1 MAGQTQLS
9 HKLGMDN
16 GIFKHDRIAKVD
28 RSSFPY
34 GRKRDFCL
42 DPGMIVPIDLWET
55 LPGDYFEVKLD
66 YLLKSFPLKVPPFTT
81 YKVRTHWYY
90 CKKVDLWKGALTYLV
105 KGRSHSISLSAPT
118 ITIHD
123 NVYNTKSATNNEHY
137 FDTPMSLASYF
148 GFQPGHYPSGTN
160 NRFCDFYA
168 VKSDGWSDV
177 TGVHDFYGGVNL
189 LPFFMYQKIYRFAYI
204 KPNLL
209 QNSKVWFPDD
219 MSDGWRLHYDQSNL
233 FSASQV
239 SPDVY
244 NGSVKAFFH
253 PSALPQSFD
262 WSLAGSTSDTCVNL
276 LSLRCAMFEDDRFTT
291 ALPWSTR
298 GTAPNIDVDSSV
310 TINLGGQNIQIFDN
324 TPDDQDYPS
333 VKAYGYGTSDVMTID
348 NPLVK
353 NSNNDLVI
361 HLTQSQQASTSFS
374 KLKIPMADV
383 AGNLGV
389 RGTVTG
395 TASSLGFDINDLRAK
410 IALTVWQERNAT
422 TSGYYNEMVYS
433 HFRENP
439 ESQDYEPIYLGGTSD
454 VISFSEVIQHD
465 NSSNETTPQGH
476 SAGLGENRSSAKV
489 FSFRSKDYGYIMGVM
504 IIQPETVYNSR
515 IEKLWTRLIQEDE
528 YFPEFQGLGLQEIL
542 KGEIYPTGTS
552 TDKNLFGYNERDT
565 EYKTRDNQA
574 IGFFALPHSV
584 DSLMSAY
591 SQCREFSSQPS
602 LSQSFVTMSPS
613 NMRKDCLAVP
623 SMPFFRCSLVTTV
636 HAVRPM
642 SYRTSPNDFGF

>member
-66 YLLKSFPLKVPPFTT
+66 YLLKSFPLKVPPFTS

-90 CKKVDLWKGALTYLV
+90 ARKVDLWKGALTYVV

-118 ITIHD
+118 AYIHAPYTSYNN
-123 NVYNTKSATNNEHY
+123 NVGYI
-137 FDTPMSLASYF
+137 DLPMSLSSF
-148 GFQPGHYPSGTN
+148 MGFQPGHIS
-160 NRFCDFYA
+160 RD
-168 VKSDGWSDV
+168 SDKCATFGYNV
-177 TGVHDFYGGVNL
+177 EPVLGVNDFYGGVNI
-189 LPFFMYQKIYRFAYI
+189 LPFFMYQKIYRLAYI

-209 QNSKVWFPDD
+209 QNSKCWFPDD
-219 MSDGWRLHYDQSNL
+219 MSDGWRIKYDKSNL
-233 FSASQV
+233 FSQHDVNAGDATNKVLFNPTSVPQTLGSSGQV
-239 SPDVY
+239 P
-244 NGSVKAFFH
+244 SVNDGA
-253 PSALPQSFD
+253 
-262 WSLAGSTSDTCVNL
+262 VNL
-276 LSLRCAMFEDDRFTT
+276 FHLRFAMFEDDRFTT

-298 GTAPNIDVDSSV
+298 GTAPNIDVSSTV
-310 TINLGGQNIQIFDN
+310 TINLNGQDVQVYGDDDMDYPNVHIFGYGGSEVRDIGQNNLAKD
-324 TPDDQDYPS
+324 
-333 VKAYGYGTSDVMTID
+333 GTDKLKI
-348 NPLVK
+348 PLT
-353 NSNNDLVI
+353 LEQ
-361 HLTQSQQASTSFS
+361 QSSTSFS
-374 KLKIPMADV
+374 NMQIRPSDI
-383 AGNLGV
+383 AGTLGL
-389 RGTVTG
+389 RGSVTG

-422 TSGYYNEMVYS
+422 TSGYYNEMIYA
-433 HFRENP
+433 HFRQNP
-439 ESQDYEPIYLGGTSD
+439 ESQDFEPIYLGGTSD
-454 VISFSEVIQHD
+454 VISFSEVIQND
-465 NSSNETTPQGH
+465 NSTSDNTPQGH
-476 SAGLGENRSSAKV
+476 SAGLGENRSSSNV
-489 FSFRSKDYGYIMGVM
+489 FSFRCKDYGYIMGVM

-515 IEKLWTRLIQEDE
+515 IEKLWTRLIQEEE

-591 SQCREFSSQPS
+591 SQCREFNSQPS
-602 LSQSFVTMSPS
+602 LSQQFVTMSPS

-623 SMPFFRCSLVTTV
+623 SMPFFRCSLVTTI

>member
-1 MAGQTQLS
+1 MSGQTQLS
-9 HKLGMDN
+9 HRLGMDN
-16 GIFKHDRIAKVD
+16 GIFKHDRAAKVD
-28 RSSFPY
+28 RSSFPI
-34 GRKRDFCL
+34 GRKRDFCI

-66 YLLKSFPLKVPPFTT
+66 YLLKSFPLKVPPFTS

-90 CKKVDLWKGALTYLV
+90 CRKVDLWKGALTYMV
-105 KGRSHSISLSAPT
+105 KGRSHSISLSAPSFFV
-118 ITIHD
+118 HKPFFSD
-123 NVYNTKSATNNEHY
+123 SDGSYCH
-137 FDTPMSLASYF
+137 DTPMSLASF
-148 GFQPGHYPSGTN
+148 LGFQPGHYAKSAYGNYCSPTGNTSNYDTISN
-160 NRFCDFYA
+160 
-168 VKSDGWSDV
+168 VK
-177 TGVHDFYGGVNL
+177 DFYGGINA

-209 QNSKVWFPDD
+209 QNNKVWFPDD
-219 MSDGWRLHYDQSNL
+219 MSDGWRISYSKD
-233 FSASQV
+233 
-239 SPDVY
+239 
-244 NGSVKAFFH
+244 
-253 PSALPQSFD
+253 
-262 WSLAGSTSDTCVNL
+262 NL
-276 LSLRCAMFEDDRFTT
+276 LSQHSINPVSSDSDNPLYFAPSVPLDTVGGHVPSVYDFAVNIALLRYAMFEDDRFTT

-298 GTAPNIDVDSSV
+298 GTAPRINVDSTVSINIPGMPVQTSVKLPSSVGIDV
-310 TINLGGQNIQIFDN
+310 
-324 TPDDQDYPS
+324 
-333 VKAYGYGTSDVMTID
+333 
-348 NPLVK
+348 PL
-353 NSNNDLVI
+353 D
-361 HLTQSQQASTSFS
+361 
-374 KLKIPMADV
+374 LKIALGPSTQTATESGVITTTDNGERPV
-383 AGNLGV
+383 LGVSSFAGNVSLTNGI
-389 RGTVTG
+389 TSTFQTAPQSLTG
-395 TASSLGFDINDLRAK
+395 TASSLGFDIDDLRAK

-439 ESQDYEPIYLGGTSD
+439 DSQDYEPIYLGGTSD

-465 NSSNETTPQGH
+465 NSSSDNTPQGH
-476 SAGLGENRSSAKV
+476 SAGLGENRSSANV

-515 IEKLWTRLIQEDE
+515 IEKLWTRLVQEDE

-574 IGFFALPHSV
+574 IGFFALPHNV

-591 SQCREFSSQPS
+591 SQCREFTSQPS
-602 LSQSFVTMSPS
+602 LSQQFVTMSPN

-642 SYRTSPNDFGF
+642 SYRAVPNEFGF

>member
-1 MAGQTQLS
+1 
-9 HKLGMDN
+9 
-16 GIFKHDRIAKVD
+16 
-28 RSSFPY
+28 
-34 GRKRDFCL
+34 
-42 DPGMIVPIDLWET
+42 
-55 LPGDYFEVKLD
+55 
-66 YLLKSFPLKVPPFTT
+66 
-81 YKVRTHWYY
+81 
-90 CKKVDLWKGALTYLV
+90 
-105 KGRSHSISLSAPT
+105 
-118 ITIHD
+118 
-123 NVYNTKSATNNEHY
+123 
-137 FDTPMSLASYF
+137 MSLPSFF
-148 GFQPGHYPSGTN
+148 GFQPGHYPHSPKQCFQSVRAQDLDTIPN
-160 NRFCDFYA
+160 VN
-168 VKSDGWSDV
+168 
-177 TGVHDFYGGVNL
+177 DFYGGVNI

-209 QNSKVWFPDD
+209 QDSKCWFPDD
-219 MSDGWRLHYDQSNL
+219 MSDGWRISYDKSNVY
-233 FSASQV
+233 SQKDV
-239 SPDVY
+239 TSGTDDATSKIYFNPTAKPTSWHLPDTL
-244 NGSVKAFFH
+244 
-253 PSALPQSFD
+253 PSSND
-262 WSLAGSTSDTCVNL
+262 TSINL
-276 LSLRCAMFEDDRFTT
+276 LYLRYAMFEDDRFTT

-310 TINLGGQNIQIFDN
+310 TINLNGQNVQIFDN
-324 TPDDQDYPS
+324 TPDDEEWPS
-333 VKAYGYGTSDVMTID
+333 VKAYGYGTSDVITID

-361 HLTQSQQASTSFS
+361 HLTQSQQSSTSFS
-374 KLKIPMADV
+374 KLKIPMPDV

-422 TSGYYNEMVYS
+422 TSGYYNELIYA
-433 HFRENP
+433 HFRQNP
-439 ESQDYEPIYLGGTSD
+439 DSQDFEPIYLGGTSD

-465 NSSNETTPQGH
+465 NSSSDTTPQGH
-476 SAGLGENRSSAKV
+476 SAGLGENRSSSNV
-489 FSFRSKDYGYIMGVM
+489 FSFRCKDYGYIMGVM

-542 KGEIYPTGTS
+542 KGEIFPTGTS

-591 SQCREFSSQPS
+591 SQCREFDSQPS
-602 LSQSFVTMSPS
+602 LSQQFVTMSA
-613 NMRKDCLAVP
+613 NNIRKDCLAVP
-623 SMPFFRCSLVTTV
+623 TMPFFRCSLVTTV

>member
-16 GIFKHDRIAKVD
+16 GIFKHDREAKVP
-28 RSSFPY
+28 RSSFPF
-34 GRKRDFCL
+34 GRKRDFCI

-66 YLLKSFPLKVPPFTT
+66 YLLKSFPLKVPPFTS

-90 CKKVDLWKGALTYLV
+90 CKKVDLWKGALTYMV
-105 KGRSHSISLSAPT
+105 KGRSHSISLSAPAV
-118 ITIHD
+118 
-123 NVYNTKSATNNEHY
+123 NVHY
-137 FDTPMSLASYF
+137 PYLKLNSNSYFCDLPMSLSSF
-148 GFQPGHYPSGTN
+148 LGFQPGHYPKNSDKCIQYDAQSNLDSVSGVY
-160 NRFCDFYA
+160 DY
-168 VKSDGWSDV
+168 
-177 TGVHDFYGGVNL
+177 YGGINI
-189 LPFFMYQKIYRFAYI
+189 LPFFMYQKIYRLAYI

-209 QNSKVWFPDD
+209 QNSKCWFPDD
-219 MSDGWRLHYDQSNL
+219 MSDGWRISYDKSNL
-233 FSASQV
+233 FSQFGVTSSSGDPDSKIYFNPTSKPNQWTSGGPSTVPSV
-239 SPDVY
+239 SD
-244 NGSVKAFFH
+244 N
-253 PSALPQSFD
+253 
-262 WSLAGSTSDTCVNL
+262 CVNL
-276 LSLRCAMFEDDRFTT
+276 MYLRYAMFEDDRFTT

-298 GTAPNIDVDSSV
+298 GTAPNIDVDSTV
-310 TINLGGQNIQIFDN
+310 TINLAGQNVQI
-324 TPDDQDYPS
+324 TGDDDMDYPN
-333 VKAYGYGTSDVMTID
+333 VKVFGYGTSETID
-348 NPLVK
+348 VGQNPLTK
-353 NSNNDLVI
+353 NTNNDLVL
-361 HLTQSQQASTSFS
+361 HLTSSQQSSTTFS
-374 KLKIPMADV
+374 NMQIRPSDI
-383 AGNLGV
+383 AGTLGV
-389 RGTVTG
+389 RGTVQG
-395 TASSLGFDINDLRAK
+395 TATSLGFDINDLRAK

-422 TSGYYNEMVYS
+422 TSGYYNEMIYS

-439 ESQDYEPIYLGGTSD
+439 DSQDYEPIYLGGTSD

-465 NSSNETTPQGH
+465 NASSDVTPQGH
-476 SAGLGENRSSAKV
+476 SAGLGENRSSANV

-504 IIQPETVYNSR
+504 IVQPETVYNSR

-574 IGFFALPHSV
+574 IGFFALPHSI
-584 DSLMSAY
+584 DSLMSSY

-602 LSQSFVTMSPS
+602 LSQQFVTMHPS

-623 SMPFFRCSLVTTV
+623 SMPFFRCSLVTTI